1 MADQP
6 EKPKPGKPNRKE
18 RSRAVRVS
26 HQDYPRVP
34 GRVVFTAGA
43 IEGSGIIMDISAT
56 GAQVYRPSKILP
68 KGAVADMFFLQPD
81 TQRKLHAVGQVVR
94 TTEDGFAVHFL
105 RVERE
110 LETLVLNAAGDPD
123 EEPVPDED

>member
-1 MADQP
+1 MAA
-6 EKPKPGKPNRKE
+6 KPSKPNRKE

-26 HQDYPRVP
+26 SQDYPRVP
-34 GRVVFTAGA
+34 GRVVFTAGV

-56 GAQVYRPSKILP
+56 GAQIYRPSTTLP
-68 KGAVADMFFLQPD
+68 KGAVADLFFLQPD

-94 TTEDGFAVHFL
+94 LTDDGFAVHFL

-110 LETLVLNAAGDPD
+110 LETLVLNAAGG
-123 EEPVPDED
+123 EETEPVPED

>member
-1 MADQP
+1 MASYAQVAISPLILD
-6 EKPKPGKPNRKE
+6 
-18 RSRAVRVS
+18 RVIAKLALS
-26 HQDYPRVP
+26 SSSSDLADTVIASAPADTV
-34 GRVVFTAGA
+34 
-43 IEGSGIIMDISAT
+43 IMDISAT
-56 GAQVYRPSKILP
+56 GAQVYRPSKVLP

-110 LETLVLNAAGDPD
+110 LETLVLNAAN
-123 EEPVPDED
+123 DEDGEPGADEG

>member
-1 MADQP
+1 MAD
-6 EKPKPGKPNRKE
+6 KPPQRPIQKE

-34 GRVVFTAGA
+34 GRVVFTAGV
-43 IEGSGIIMDISAT
+43 IEGAGIIMDISAT
-56 GAQVYRPSKILP
+56 GAQIYRPSKMLP
-68 KGAVADMFFLQPD
+68 KGAVADLFFLQPD

-94 TTEDGFAVHFL
+94 LTDDGFGVQFL

-110 LETLVLNAAGDPD
+110 LEQLVLSAAGNAKQEPIP
-123 EEPVPDED
+123 EE

>member
-1 MADQP
+1 MAERPPQ
-6 EKPKPGKPNRKE
+6 KPTRKE

-43 IEGSGIIMDISAT
+43 IEGAGIIMDISAT
-56 GAQVYRPSKILP
+56 GAQIYRPTKMLP
-68 KGAVADMFFLQPD
+68 KGAVADLFFLQPD

-94 TTEDGFAVHFL
+94 LTDDGFGIQFL

-110 LETLVLNAAGDPD
+110 LEQLVLNAAGSAK
-123 EEPVPDED
+123 EEPIPEE